1 MVAALFLDQ
10 LVVGA
15 TFHNFTVFNHQ
26 NLVGTADG
34 AEPVRNHKGG
44 AVLQQLAETLLNFS
58 TFSGRI
64 HLAIQEIVLKLTGIS
79 IGTRSFQRA
88 IKYFS
93 LSHSKIQVALSISS
107 ASTRTALGLLQSS
120 LIRYCPL

>member
-15 TFHNFTVFNHQ
+15 TFHNFTDFNHQ

-64 HLAIQEIVLKLTGIS
+64 HLAIQEIVLKLTAAFLSS
-79 IGTRSFQRA
+79 INCLNGNKGMYDDDR
-88 IKYFS
+88 
-93 LSHSKIQVALSISS
+93 
-107 ASTRTALGLLQSS
+107 
-120 LIRYCPL
+120 